1 MNEKKEL
8 LKLEEDFNVEKT
20 KFDLRSK
27 RVLDKLQEAEEKDI
41 KNNLEEA
48 IKLYKNFN
56 DEAEIFLE
64 N

>member
-1 MNEKKEL
+1 MNIQKEL

-27 RVLDKLQEAEEKDI
+27 RVLDKLQETEEKEI

-56 DEAEIFLE
+56 DEAEKFLE
-64 N
+64 

>member
-1 MNEKKEL
+1 MNIQKEL

-27 RVLDKLQEAEEKDI
+27 RVLDKLQETEEKEI

-48 IKLYKNFN
+48 IELYKNFN
-56 DEAEIFLE
+56 DEAEKFLE
-64 N
+64 

>member
-1 MNEKKEL
+1 MNIQKEL

-27 RVLDKLQEAEEKDI
+27 RVLDKLQATEEKEI

-56 DEAEIFLE
+56 DEAEKFLE
-64 N
+64 

>member
-1 MNEKKEL
+1 MNIQKEL
-8 LKLEEDFNVEKT
+8 LKLEEDFNIEKT

-27 RVLDKLQEAEEKDI
+27 RVLDKLQATEEKEI

-56 DEAEIFLE
+56 DEAEKFLE
-64 N
+64 

>member
-20 KFDLRSK
+20 KFDLRNK

-56 DEAEIFLE
+56 DEAEKFLE
-64 N
+64 

>member
-8 LKLEEDFNVEKT
+8 LKLEEDFNIEKT

-27 RVLDKLQEAEEKDI
+27 RVLDKLQETEEKEI

-56 DEAEIFLE
+56 DEAEKFLE
-64 N
+64 

>member
-1 MNEKKEL
+1 MKIQKEL

-20 KFDLRSK
+20 KFDLRNK

-56 DEAEIFLE
+56 DEAEKFLE
-64 N
+64 

>member
-1 MNEKKEL
+1 MNIQKEL

-27 RVLDKLQEAEEKDI
+27 RVLDKLEATEEKEI

-56 DEAEIFLE
+56 DEAEKFLE
-64 N
+64 

>member
-1 MNEKKEL
+1 MNIQKEL

-27 RVLDKLQEAEEKDI
+27 RVLDKLEETEEKEI

-56 DEAEIFLE
+56 DEAEKFLE
-64 N
+64 

>member
-27 RVLDKLQEAEEKDI
+27 RVLDKLQETEEKEI

-56 DEAEIFLE
+56 DEAEKFLE
-64 N
+64 